1 MTNVALQYKATEDKK
16 IKHKIGNWY
25 KHGGRMYILATD
37 SENMLLVNPITGI
50 PWSVPVAVMNKYD
63 ITDDEFEQIAD
74 YDTTFKYVENIKIQ
88 EV

>member
-25 KHGGRMYILATD
+25 KRGARIYVLITD
-37 SENMLLVNPITGI
+37 GERIILVNPVTGL
-50 PWSVPVAVMNKYD
+50 PWSDPEGVMNQHD
-63 ITDDEFEQIAD
+63 ISDKEFEQITD
-74 YDTTFKYVENIKIQ
+74 CTTFEYVENIKIQ